1 MDSKFMAIA
10 LEEARLAGEAGD
22 VPVGACVAV
31 GDRLI
36 ARGRNRREEKCDPL
50 AHAEVEALRAA
61 AEALGGWNLSE
72 ATLYVTL
79 EPCPMCAGAI
89 LQSRIS
95 RVVFGA
101 YDGRAGCCGTLYNL
115 PGDER
120 FPARVQVEEWIAEN
134 PDCRVFSVAQNDWY
148 NYCTCRSDETLRR

>member
-36 ARGRNRREEKCDPL
+36 ARGRNRREEKGDPL

-120 FPARVQVEEWIAEN
+120 FPAKVQVEGGVSREECARLLT
-134 PDCRVFSVAQNDWY
+134 DFFRA
-148 NYCTCRSDETLRR
+148 RREEPRIY